1 MKPPK
6 FIGVF
11 PSQFP
16 GWGRDEKPFFHH
28 KTAVAKDGSY
38 VLLKEQNE
46 KPCDMAFH
54 PPNGAPCMSCRF
66 SPMGVAG
73 IDAAGNCWV
82 LVRDHAIVDGNRF
95 ALRWVKFI
103 VEVAE

>member
-16 GWGRDEKPFFHH
+16 GWGRDDAPVFHR
-28 KTAVAKDGSY
+28 KSARTAAGEY
-38 VLLKEQNE
+38 VELDERQE

-54 PPNGAPCMSCRF
+54 PPNGGPCMSCRF
-66 SPMGVAG
+66 NPMGVSG

-82 LVRDHAIVDGNRF
+82 LVRDYSVVSGDRF
-95 ALRWVKFI
+95 ALRWVKFV

>member
-16 GWGRDEKPFFHH
+16 GWGGDDKPVFHH
-28 KTAVAKDGSY
+28 KTAQGADGKF
-38 VLLKEQNE
+38 VMLAETHE
-46 KPCDMAFH
+46 KPCNMAFH
-54 PPNGAPCMSCRF
+54 SPGGTCMSIRY
-66 SPMGVAG
+66 SPVGVSG

-82 LVRDHAIVDGNRF
+82 LVHDFAGTGHA
-95 ALRWVKFI
+95 AECLRWVKF
-103 VEVAE
+103 VAEVAE